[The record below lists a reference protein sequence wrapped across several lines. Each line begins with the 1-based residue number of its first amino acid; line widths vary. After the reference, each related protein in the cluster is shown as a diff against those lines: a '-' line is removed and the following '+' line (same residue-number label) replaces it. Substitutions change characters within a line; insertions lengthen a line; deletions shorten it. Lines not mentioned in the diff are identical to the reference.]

1 MKQTGTH
8 TERHKNTDLKTG
20 GQAVK
25 QTGTQTEKE
34 RHTNT
39 DLKTGKQ
46 AVKLT
51 GTLTE
56 RDTKSQI

>member
-1 MKQTGTH
+1 M
-8 TERHKNTDLKTG
+8 
-20 GQAVK
+20 K

-34 RHTNT
+34 RHKNT